1 MTSNDTLLAKRE
13 AELTII
19 NDVQRALA
27 NQVDIES
34 IIDLVGDQ
42 IRHLFDAQLLLI
54 STIDH
59 KSRLRHVNYL
69 VENGERLYPK
79 PQPFNESHQ
88 QLISHNQP
96 ILINQNI
103 PQALD
108 ELGLQF
114 LGGDPDSLPKSAM
127 FVPLV
132 FRKKTTGFVSLQN
145 ADRENTFDDSDLR
158 MLTTLANSMSAA
170 LENARLFDETHRLLD
185 ETQQRNNELA
195 VLNTIQQALAAE
207 LDIEAIYDLVGDQI
221 RVLFDAQVVMIGTF
235 DHEEEQEHYPY
246 LFEKGERFYPE
257 PRPFDNL
264 RRHLI
269 QTRQLVLIN
278 EYSNE
283 VIAEF
288 GLRVVP
294 GTRMPKCAVYV
305 PLIVGETVRGHISLQ
320 NVDRPYAFSDSDVR
334 LLSTLAN
341 SMSVA
346 LENARL
352 FDETNRLLAETEQRA
367 AEMSTVN
374 TVSQALVS
382 EIELNNLIELIG
394 EQTRV
399 LFDADIVYV
408 ALLDEHT
415 NIINFSYNYGED
427 LASISYGE
435 GLTSRIIQTGEPLLI
450 NEDVPGRHEELDIK
464 QIGVKAKSYLGV
476 PIKSGR
482 NTIGVI
488 SVQSKRA
495 EGRFDHDD
503 MRLLAT
509 IASNV
514 GAAIQNAQL
523 FSEIQRQK
531 KYSEALVQNS
541 PAAIIAGQSIEHI
554 VETWNPAAEK
564 LFGYTQEEAIG
575 RKIDDLVAS
584 SSQLHDEATNF
595 GVQVTHG
602 KKVRSIT
609 QRTRKDGS
617 LVDVELVAQP
627 VIVDGKEI
635 GVIAIYHDITELLN
649 ARREAEA
656 ARLTAEQARE
666 EAEQANQAKSAF
678 LANMSHELR
687 TPLNAIIGFTRI
699 VQRRAEGTL
708 PDKQLDNL
716 DKVLVSAEHLLALI
730 NTILDIAKIE
740 AGRMDVQLNLF
751 EISPLLE
758 SCFVTAQPLLK
769 PGVELKMEVDK
780 KLPQIYS
787 DQDKIKQILLNLL
800 SNAAKFTNKGQI
812 VVSANYDGSK
822 RGSSSKK
829 NQGYVDGGSLVF
841 SVADTGIGIPADK
854 IETIFNEFQQVDNS
868 STREFS
874 GTGLGLSISRKLARL
889 LGGDLEATSDEFI
902 GSIFT
907 LTVPIYYGETTKPEL
922 LHTTPVEPTIPSEE
936 VSGRPVVLAIDDD
949 PDVIYLLQENL
960 ADAGYQVVGALAANE
975 GLQMAKELQPF
986 AITLDVKMPV
996 KDGWQVLHE
1005 LKADP
1010 HTNHI
1015 PVILL
1020 TVVDKK
1026 AMGYRLGA
1034 DDYLVKPL
1042 DENAVLAA
1050 LDRVARS
1057 QSNIS
1062 PKRILVVDDDP
1073 DVFEMVSQLLSD
1085 RNYELIPAVD
1095 GLSALQAIEK
1105 RLPDVI
1111 LLDLLIPELDGFGLI
1126 DRLRRTPKCKSL
1138 PIIVL
1143 TAKTLTQEEN
1153 EILQERVVKVI
1164 QKQGLDEI
1172 SLLRELE
1179 IALAGN
1185 TN

>member
-1 MTSNDTLLAKRE
+1 MTPNDTLLAKRE

-42 IRHLFDAQLLLI
+42 IRHLFDAQLLSI
-54 STIDH
+54 STFDLESGLH
-59 KSRLRHVNYL
+59 YVNYL

-79 PQPFNESHQ
+79 PKPFNELHQ
-88 QLISHNQP
+88 HLISNHQP

-103 PQALD
+103 SQAMD

-114 LGGDPDSLPKSAM
+114 LGGDPDSLPKSVM
-127 FVPLV
+127 LVPLV

-145 ADRENTFDDSDLR
+145 ADRENAFDDSDLR
-158 MLTTLANSMSAA
+158 LLTTLANSMNAA
-170 LENARLFDETHRLLD
+170 LDNARLFDKTHRLLD

-207 LDIEAIYDLVGDQI
+207 LDMEAIYDLVGDQI
-221 RVLFDAQVVMIGTF
+221 RELFDAQVVMIGTF
-235 DHEEEQEHYPY
+235 DHEEEREHYPY

-427 LASISYGE
+427 LVSISYGE

-584 SSQLHDEATNF
+584 SSQLHDEATKF
-595 GVQVTHG
+595 RVQVTHG

-627 VIVDGKEI
+627 VIVDGKEM

-656 ARLTAEQARE
+656 ARLT
-666 EAEQANQAKSAF
+666 AEQANQAKSAF

-758 SCFVTAQPLLK
+758 ACFVTAQPLLK
-769 PGVELKMEVDK
+769 PGVELKMEVDQE
-780 KLPQIYS
+780 LPQIYS

-800 SNAAKFTNKGQI
+800 SNAAKFTSKGQI
-812 VVSANYDGSK
+812 VVSAKYDGSK
-822 RGSSSKK
+822 RGPSSKK

-889 LGGDLEATSDEFI
+889 LGGDLEVTSDEFV

-960 ADAGYQVVGALAANE
+960 AEAGYQVVGALAANE

-1034 DDYLVKPL
+1034 DEYLVKPL

-1073 DVFEMVSQLLSD
+1073 DVFEMVSQLLSE

-1105 RLPDVI
+1105 RLPEVI

-1126 DRLRRTPKCKSL
+1126 DRLRQTPKCKSL

-1143 TAKTLTQEEN
+1143 TAKTLTEEEN

-1164 QKQGLDEI
+1164 QKQGLDGI

>member
-1 MTSNDTLLAKRE
+1 MTPNDTLLAKRE

-42 IRHLFDAQLLLI
+42 IRHLFDAQLLSI
-54 STIDH
+54 STFDLEIGLH
-59 KSRLRHVNYL
+59 YVNYL

-79 PQPFNESHQ
+79 PQPINESHQ
-88 QLISHNQP
+88 HLLSNHQP

-103 PQALD
+103 PQAMD

-114 LGGDPDSLPKSAM
+114 LGGDPDSLPKSVM
-127 FVPLV
+127 FVPIV
-132 FRKKTTGFVSLQN
+132 FRNKTTGILSLQN
-145 ADRENTFDDSDLR
+145 ADRENAFDDSDLR
-158 MLTTLANSMSAA
+158 LLTTLANSMSAA
-170 LENARLFDETHRLLD
+170 LDNARLFDKTHRLLD

-207 LDIEAIYDLVGDQI
+207 LDMEAIYDLVGDQI
-221 RVLFDAQVVMIGTF
+221 RELFDAQVVMIGTF
-235 DHEEEQEHYPY
+235 DHEEEREHYPY

-427 LASISYGE
+427 LVSISYGE

-450 NEDVPGRHEELDIK
+450 NENVPGRHEELDIK

-564 LFGYTQEEAIG
+564 LFGYAQEEAIG

-584 SSQLHDEATNF
+584 SNQLHDEATKF
-595 GVQVTHG
+595 RVQVTHG
-602 KKVRSIT
+602 QKVRSIT

-627 VIVDGKEI
+627 VIVDGKEM

-656 ARLTAEQARE
+656 ARLT
-666 EAEQANQAKSAF
+666 AEQANQAKSAF

-758 SCFVTAQPLLK
+758 ACFVTAQPLLK
-769 PGVELKMEVDK
+769 PGVELKMEVDQEI
-780 KLPQIYS
+780 PQIYS

-800 SNAAKFTNKGQI
+800 SNAAKFTSKGQI
-812 VVSANYDGSK
+812 VVSAKYDGSK
-822 RGSSSKK
+822 RGPSSKK

-889 LGGDLEATSDEFI
+889 LGGDLEVTSDEFV

-960 ADAGYQVVGALAANE
+960 AEAGYQVVGALAANE

-1034 DDYLVKPL
+1034 DEYLVKPL

-1073 DVFEMVSQLLSD
+1073 DVFEMVSQLLSE

-1105 RLPDVI
+1105 RLPEVI

-1126 DRLRRTPKCKSL
+1126 DRLRQTPKCKSL

-1143 TAKTLTQEEN
+1143 TAKTLTEEEN

-1164 QKQGLDEI
+1164 QKQGLDGI